1 MLSHEPP
8 PRGPA
13 AVPPPSGSRASNR
26 AALGWWDPV
35 NVSHEVGLLARTVD
49 NLSIMTEREGLLTA
63 RCALI
68 TGASS
73 GIGAAAARVFSREGA
88 RVMLAARREEEL
100 AALTKQLRNA
110 GCDAAYTV
118 TDVSSDRE
126 VAWAVQATLDRF
138 GALDVAFNN
147 AGVALPHS
155 PLHLTSA
162 EAYDTLMD
170 TNVRGVWHCLR
181 HEVAAMLGRGGAIV
195 NTSST
200 AGAVAT
206 PAAAPYIASKHAVNG
221 LTKAAAAEYA
231 GHGIR
236 VNAIAPGT
244 TRSEMIRHWFDLHP
258 EVEGPLLQRALLPR
272 IADPE
277 EIAEAAAWLCSE
289 RASFLT
295 GAVVPVDGGWT
306 AR

>member
-1 MLSHEPP
+1 MA
-8 PRGPA
+8 R
-13 AVPPPSGSRASNR
+13 AVGSVA
-26 AALGWWDPV
+26 
-35 NVSHEVGLLARTVD
+35 
-49 NLSIMTEREGLLTA
+49 IMTEREGLLTG
-63 RCALI
+63 RVALI

-73 GIGAAAARVFSREGA
+73 GIGAAAARVFAREGA

-100 AALTKQLRNA
+100 AALAKQLRNA
-110 GCDAAYTV
+110 GFQAAYTV
-118 TDVSSDRE
+118 TDVTCERGVE
-126 VAWAVQATLDRF
+126 RAVQETLDRF
-138 GALDVAFNN
+138 GALDAAFNN
-147 AGVALPHS
+147 AGAALPHT
-155 PLHLTSA
+155 PLHLMPA
-162 EAYDTLMD
+162 PAYDTLMD

-181 HEVAAMLGRGGAIV
+181 HEVAAMLEHGGAIV

-200 AGAVAT
+200 AGTVAT
-206 PAAAPYIASKHAVNG
+206 PTAAPYIASKHAVNG

-244 TRSEMIRHWFDLHP
+244 TRSEMITQWLELHP
-258 EVEGPLLQRALLPR
+258 EAETPLLQRALLPR